1 MDSAEL
7 SEQVNSALGVLEST
21 NIDDL
26 TIDLAHKKITIQ
38 ASSLWGSGMRYN
50 TVIFEGVASFYAVSG
65 AKEGRFDPAREDRF
79 PGDTLIGDCDATN
92 YFPEDVDGVRF
103 RAVPGAWASNWA
115 ADFDTHPNFLI
126 SIGGYI
132 LLVEASQVRV
142 DDAAFEVG
150 YVRDT
155 PPEAQ

>member
-1 MDSAEL
+1 MDSAKL
-7 SEQVNSALGVLEST
+7 SEEVNGALGILESAH
-21 NIDDL
+21 IDDL
-26 TIDLAHKKITIQ
+26 TIDMAHKKITIE
-38 ASSLWGSGMRYN
+38 ATTHWGRPQHH
-50 TVIFEGVASFYAVSG
+50 TVTFEGVASFYAVSD

-142 DDAAFEVG
+142 NDAAFEVG